1 MNNLHDLKYNEL
13 TGRTLTVLSSTDSSL
28 NGISGLVINETKNTF
43 HILNDQ
49 RKKIVP
55 KSNCIFNFNDNPESI
70 NGSILIGRPQNRLEK
85 VRKL

>member
-49 RKKIVP
+49 RKKIIP
-55 KSNCIFNFNDNPESI
+55 
-70 NGSILIGRPQNRLEK
+70 
-85 VRKL
+85 